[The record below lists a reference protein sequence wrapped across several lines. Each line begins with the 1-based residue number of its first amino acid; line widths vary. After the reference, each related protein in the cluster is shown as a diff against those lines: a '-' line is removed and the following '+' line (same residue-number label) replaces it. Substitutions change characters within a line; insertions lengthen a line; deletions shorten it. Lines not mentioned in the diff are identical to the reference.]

1 MSERISATDLDN
13 DGGAWHALFRVR
25 REERRA
31 LLLAFAY
38 FFCVLGSY
46 YILRPIRDE
55 LGVASGVDKLPWLF
69 TGTLGLTLLISP
81 LFSALVAKLPR
92 DRFVTWSYRGL
103 MLCLAV
109 FFLLFRETPESWHVW
124 VGRVFFVWLS
134 AYTVFSVSLFWA
146 VMADSFRTEQ
156 ARRLYGI
163 IGAGGTLGGLAG
175 GLVTGHLA
183 EAIGTYPLLLIAA
196 ALLEVGLRC
205 MRGLSTTRLRVDS
218 RHERRDEVIG
228 GSIWGG
234 LNGVLRSPY
243 LLGVCAFMLLFALGS
258 TFLYFLQ
265 AQIVDLSIADRAART
280 AYFAS
285 VDVWVNGLT
294 LLIQLGLTG
303 RILARIGVGWTLA
316 LVPIL
321 SMLGFLLLGMTPL
334 LSVVI
339 VFQVLRRTFNFALTG
354 PAREVLYVPLSR
366 EEKYKAKNL
375 IDTFVFRF
383 GDQMG
388 AWTHTGLVALGLG
401 IGGIALAAVPLS
413 ALWLL
418 LALWLGRRHAQMRPT
433 PLPADIALTQ
443 MQ

>member
-1 MSERISATDLDN
+1 M
-13 DGGAWHALFRVR
+13 
-25 REERRA
+25 
-31 LLLAFAY
+31 
-38 FFCVLGSY
+38 
-46 YILRPIRDE
+46 
-55 LGVASGVDKLPWLF
+55 
-69 TGTLGLTLLISP
+69 LISP
-81 LFSALVAKLPR
+81 LFGSLVAKLPR
-92 DRFVTWSYRGL
+92 GRFVTWSYRAL

-109 FFLLFRETPESWHVW
+109 FFLLFRQTPEGWHVW

-183 EAIGTYPLLLIAA
+183 QAIGTYPLLLIAA
-196 ALLEVGLRC
+196 LLLEIGLRC
-205 MRGLSTTRLRVDS
+205 MRGLSAATGRIDRQD
-218 RHERRDEVIG
+218 ERRDEVIG

-234 LNGVLRSPY
+234 LSGVLRSPY
-243 LLGVCAFMLLFALGS
+243 LLGVCAFMLLFVLGS

-265 AQIVDLSIADRAART
+265 AQIVEASIADRAART

-285 VDVWVNGLT
+285 VDVWVNALT

-321 SMLGFLLLGMTPL
+321 SIAGFLLLGLAPW

-339 VFQVLRRTFNFALTG
+339 AFQVLRRTFNFALTG

-418 LALWLGRRHAQMRPT
+418 LALWRGRRHAKRRPAAH
-433 PLPADIALTQ
+433 PADTALTQ
-443 MQ
+443 PQ